1 MAMPPPPI
9 PQRVSAPNTTPVM
22 DRRGANYSD
31 ISMHA
36 GCTSFPSCMSEDVDG
51 RLIHVDN
58 PSTVIKGKK
67 EGSSP
72 SKRK

>member
-1 MAMPPPPI
+1 
-9 PQRVSAPNTTPVM
+9 M

-36 GCTSFPSCMSEDVDG
+36 GCTSFPSCFSEGSDG
-51 RLIHVDN
+51 SLVHVDN
-58 PSTVIKGKK
+58 PSTVIRGKK

-72 SKRK
+72 SKRKSFILTHLKLADFSKHWQRFR